1 MAQERQIRNSRLRL
15 RARLV
20 FLSLA
25 GLVAFPFLLQAEPGL
40 SLREL
45 IAGLENSYSDVRT
58 LKTQFIQKLNAGGGR
73 VRVEKGTLYMARGG
87 RMRWEYREPEEKYFI
102 TNKERTYLYVPS
114 EQLVTK
120 SAAKRSGDVRIPFQL
135 LLRRPKLNKIFSK
148 IELVEGEELLDPEN
162 FLLRC
167 IPKGKRPGYRQVL
180 LEVTPAFDIRRIV
193 LHYPGGHVMEFQF
206 SRFRRNIP
214 MADSLFRFVPP
225 EGARVIE
232 EIP

>member
-1 MAQERQIRNSRLRL
+1 MAQGRQIRNGRLRQP
-15 RARLV
+15 ARRVL
-20 FLSLA
+20 LSLA
-25 GLVAFPFLLQAEPGL
+25 GLAVFPFLLQAEPGP

-45 IAGLENSYSDVRT
+45 IKGLENSYSDVRT
-58 LKTQFIQKLNAGGGR
+58 LEAQFIQKLNVGGGR
-73 VRVEKGTLYMARGG
+73 VRVEKGKLYLARGG

-102 TNKERTYLYVPS
+102 ADNERTYLYVPS
-114 EQLVTK
+114 ERLVTK

-135 LLRRPKLNKIFSK
+135 LLQRPKLNRIFAK
-148 IELVEGEELLDPEN
+148 VELLEDEELLDPEN

-206 SRFRRNIP
+206 SHLRRNIP
-214 MADSLFRFVPP
+214 IADSRFRFVPP
-225 EGARVIE
+225 KGARVIE
-232 EIP
+232 EAP

>member
-1 MAQERQIRNSRLRL
+1 MGQGRQIRNGRLRQL
-15 RARLV
+15 ARRVL
-20 FLSLA
+20 LSLA
-25 GLVAFPFLLQAEPGL
+25 GLAAFPFLLQTEPGP

-45 IAGLENSYSDVRT
+45 IKGLENSYSDVRT
-58 LKTQFIQKLNAGGGR
+58 LEAQFIQKLNVGGGR
-73 VRVEKGTLYMARGG
+73 VRVEKGKLYLARGG

-102 TNKERTYLYVPS
+102 ADNERTYLYVPS

-135 LLRRPKLNKIFSK
+135 LLRRPKLNRIFAK
-148 IELVEGEELLDPEN
+148 VELLEGEELLDPEN

-206 SRFRRNIP
+206 SHWRRNIP
-214 MADSLFRFVPP
+214 IADSRFRFVPP
-225 EGARVIE
+225 KGARVIE
-232 EIP
+232 EAP